1 MIARAPR
8 TAGVPAGGRSPAV
21 RRAELERRRRTT
33 LLCAV
38 AGTAVIAGAWWTLT
52 GPPVAIS
59 TVRVEGYRGPDRARV
74 NEVVAAV
81 AAEGTM
87 VRPPVQR
94 MREELVAR
102 FPQIADVH
110 VAREWPRTVRVQVD
124 LARPGAVLEVR
135 GGRSLLVSPA
145 GRVLGEGARR
155 GLPTIDVPTAP
166 RGDRVGG
173 SAQRSALAFLAAL
186 EPSTAARVKDLRLA
200 RGALRARLAGG
211 PELRLGPPERPAEKA
226 LVLDAVVGNADPADL
241 ARATYL
247 DLSVPERP
255 TMGGVGSTAAADDGE
270 DAAPAGDDADP
281 ADDGAPSSEP

>member
-52 GPPVAIS
+52 GPPV
-59 TVRVEGYRGPDRARV
+59 
-74 NEVVAAV
+74 
-81 AAEGTM
+81 TM

-186 EPSTAARVKDLRLA
+186 DPSTAARVKDLRLA

-211 PELRLGPPERPAEKA
+211 PELRLGPPERLAEKA